1 MHNYPYII
9 YSYFNVYF
17 IGQASSKAVKPKG
30 SCNSLLY
37 LIPKDSVKQSETYA
51 QMTNTTFNDIG
62 DGSDLIQNLLGIQD
76 SKMIDEMLDSAD
88 SAARILG
95 VKDAL

>member
-1 MHNYPYII
+1 M
-9 YSYFNVYF
+9 
-17 IGQASSKAVKPKG
+17 
-30 SCNSLLY
+30 
-37 LIPKDSVKQSETYA
+37 IPKDSVKQSETYA
-51 QMTNTTFNDIG
+51 QMTNTTFSDIG

>member
-1 MHNYPYII
+1 MP
-9 YSYFNVYF
+9 
-17 IGQASSKAVKPKG
+17 A
-30 SCNSLLY
+30 
-37 LIPKDSVKQSETYA
+37 DSVVKEANA
-51 QMTNTTFNDIG
+51 QNINASF
-62 DGSDLIQNLLGIQD
+62 DGAEGTDLIQNLLGIQD